1 MTETSTNDTLL
12 EVKGLWKVFDNKNG
26 KEHRNNRG
34 NGHNRF
40 EPEDT
45 EAIESLQ
52 ENGAI
57 FAIRNVSFE
66 VKRGEVFV
74 IMGLSGSGKS
84 TLIRCIPRLIEPT
97 QGEIKV
103 NGQNV
108 LQMDEN
114 QLIEFRRHETAMV
127 FQHYGLLPHRNVIEN
142 VAFGLK
148 LRGVPPKERTERARY
163 VISRVGLEDWETH
176 YPSQLSGGMR
186 QRVGIARALVQK
198 SDLLLM
204 DEPFS
209 GLDPLIR
216 REMQDSLIRL
226 QDEEKKTIV
235 FVTHDLSEAARL
247 GSRMAVMREGEF
259 VQQDTPEEIINNPAD
274 EYVERFVFVERESL
288 PNSKHGFTYKKNK
301 KSPSSHAQ
309 NKNQAKNEAA
319 AALAVAERR

>member
-1 MTETSTNDTLL
+1 MTETSSNADTLL
-12 EVKGLWKVFDNKNG
+12 EVKGLWKVFDNNNG
-26 KEHRNNRG
+26 NKRSSQVDYDSQ
-34 NGHNRF
+34 
-40 EPEDT
+40 DT
-45 EAIESLQ
+45 AVINSLQ
-52 ENGAI
+52 ENGAVL
-57 FAIRNVSFE
+57 AIRDVSFK
-66 VKRGEVFV
+66 VRRGEVFV

-148 LRGVPPKERTERARY
+148 LRGVPLKERTERARY

-216 REMQDSLIRL
+216 REMQDRLIRL

-259 VQQDTPEEIINNPAD
+259 VQQDTPDEIINNPAD
-274 EYVERFVFVERESL
+274 EYVERFVFDERDILS
-288 PNSKHGFTYKKNK
+288 NSKHGSTYKKNE
-301 KSPSSHAQ
+301 KSRSSQVH
-309 NKNQAKNEAA
+309 NKNQAKNKAA

>member
-1 MTETSTNDTLL
+1 
-12 EVKGLWKVFDNKNG
+12 
-26 KEHRNNRG
+26 
-34 NGHNRF
+34 
-40 EPEDT
+40 
-45 EAIESLQ
+45 
-52 ENGAI
+52 
-57 FAIRNVSFE
+57 
-66 VKRGEVFV
+66 
-74 IMGLSGSGKS
+74 MGLSGSGKS

-148 LRGVPPKERTERARY
+148 LRGVPLKERTERARY

-216 REMQDSLIRL
+216 REMQDRLIRL

-259 VQQDTPEEIINNPAD
+259 VQQDTPDEIINNPAD
-274 EYVERFVFVERESL
+274 EYVERFVFDERDILS
-288 PNSKHGFTYKKNK
+288 NSKHGSTYKKNK
-301 KSPSSHAQ
+301 KSPSSHVH
-309 NKNQAKNEAA
+309 NKDQAKNKAA

>member
-1 MTETSTNDTLL
+1 MTETSSNADTLL
-12 EVKGLWKVFDNKNG
+12 EVKGLWKVFDNNNG
-26 KEHRNNRG
+26 NKRSSQVDYDSQ
-34 NGHNRF
+34 
-40 EPEDT
+40 DT
-45 EAIESLQ
+45 AVINSLQ
-52 ENGAI
+52 ENGAVL
-57 FAIRNVSFE
+57 AIRDVSFK
-66 VKRGEVFV
+66 VRRGEVFV

-148 LRGVPPKERTERARY
+148 LRGVPLKERTERARY

-216 REMQDSLIRL
+216 REMQDRLIRL

-259 VQQDTPEEIINNPAD
+259 VQQDTPDEIINNPAD
-274 EYVERFVFVERESL
+274 EYVERFVFDERDILS
-288 PNSKHGFTYKKNK
+288 NSKHGSTYKKNK
-301 KSPSSHAQ
+301 KSRSSQVH
-309 NKNQAKNEAA
+309 NKNQAKNKAA